1 MHTNGFGITR
11 VSRKE
16 GIMDNSVNIQN
27 KTVRSIIICN
37 DVVIRLKCIT
47 VREGDNGQE
56 ELV

>member
-1 MHTNGFGITR
+1 
-11 VSRKE
+11 
-16 GIMDNSVNIQN
+16 MDNSVNIQN